1 MRSKQMTKGFSRRE
15 VLTGTGLS
23 ALAVMLPGF
32 EAQAAVDTAKVTIPA
47 GPGGGWDR
55 TGRLTMRAMQNEK
68 LVSAV
73 QFKKRPGWGWHD
85 RSHRVRAY
93 SEGRRHGAADHRRH
107 HVEQRHHSEVANH
120 HRHGDAAGQLN
131 A

>member
-1 MRSKQMTKGFSRRE
+1 MRSDQITKGCSRRE

-68 LVSAV
+68 LVGAV
-73 QFKKRPGWGWHD
+73 QFKNVPGGGGHD
-85 RSHRVRAY
+85 RSHRIRAY
-93 SEGRRHGAADHRRH
+93 REGRRHGADVHRRH
-107 HVEQRHHSEVANH
+107 HVEQRYYSEVAHH
-120 HRHGDAAGQLN
+120 HRHGNAPGQLN

>member
-1 MRSKQMTKGFSRRE
+1 MRSKQMTKGCSRRE
-15 VLTGTGLS
+15 VLTKTGLS

-73 QFKKRPGWGWHD
+73 QFKNVPGGGA
-85 RSHRVRAY
+85 RSVSPSSCVQRRATT
-93 SEGRRHGAADHRRH
+93 RRC
-107 HVEQRHHSEVANH
+107 
-120 HRHGDAAGQLN
+120 
-131 A
+131 